1 VAASHQHAIPP
12 PWLGR
17 YLCQVKIRLALIEDQ
32 PAIRQVL
39 HTYLAAQPEFECSLV
54 VASVEEL
61 LAALHEGAAPPRLI
75 LSDIGL
81 PGGASGIEGLPLI
94 RAQAPAAETV
104 LITVY
109 QEPERVFQALCAGA
123 VGYLVKTTPL
133 PDIKSAL
140 LDVLA
145 GGSPMSPAIARHV
158 VRYFRPVV
166 LPSPLTPREQQ
177 VVEAIEQGLSYKLVA
192 DRLGM
197 SLNTV
202 RSHIRAVY
210 EKLQIN
216 SKAELMKRLRTQG

>member
-1 VAASHQHAIPP
+1 
-12 PWLGR
+12 
-17 YLCQVKIRLALIEDQ
+17 VKIRLALIEDQ

-39 HTYLAAQPEFECSLV
+39 HTYLGAQPEFECSLV

-61 LAALHEGAAPPRLI
+61 LAALREGAAPPRLI

-81 PGGASGIEGLPLI
+81 PGGASGIEGLSLI
-94 RAQAPAAETV
+94 RAQAPQAETV

-133 PDIKSAL
+133 PGIKSAL

-158 VRYFRPVV
+158 VRYFRPVA

-177 VVEAIEQGLSYKLVA
+177 VVEAIEQGLSYKLVG

-202 RSHIRAVY
+202 RSHIRVVY

-216 SKAELMKRLRTQG
+216 SKAELMNRLRTQG